1 MLLLASR
8 RAVASVGSLA
18 VMPSLSLL
26 LLLVHMITIADASPE
41 AASPDFVIVGGGT
54 AGCTIAARLCSRVQ
68 TASVVVL
75 ERGVPR
81 SPQSELLM
89 RAARNIGRTW
99 EDPNLSQTF
108 QSEPDPSMA
117 GQRQEIIDANT
128 LGGAS
133 SINAMQWGIPLGN
146 KEGRWGIRGLSSR
159 VAKRF
164 YRRAYRKVGFAQ
176 QPQSLRQLYGDEY
189 ADAASR
195 TRFTREFSPFKT
207 SLREAVWEMA
217 VAVTP
222 SGRRIDS
229 CTAYL
234 KPVLN
239 GRCRRN
245 LRLIQGTTVT
255 RVLLDNSTVPRAI
268 GVEYVDSKD
277 TRLTNKNVLLASKE
291 VILSAGPFGS
301 PKLLQLSGI
310 GPRSHLQA
318 ANVET
323 RVDLPVGQRTQSRA
337 LGFVSSQ
344 YYKGQPLEPSN
355 NSTILNGPET
365 LRSWRRRQPSVLGST
380 GFATMAVLKDIG
392 YVPMSTANDATTL
405 DERILQSFCLTNPTS
420 YGYLRILDGDP
431 FSTPKVLLNA
441 LGSRTDVNRMR
452 TCLERFV
459 RVHRNLPASFQLETT
474 CPAPDFNDTQLRQ
487 RTSFSLHFVG
497 GCRVGAV
504 VRSDLSVKGVEGLRV
519 VDSSVFRSMP
529 VSAGPMASTY
539 MLAEFVADKLAK
551 MYARGVRRKSVW

>member
-1 MLLLASR
+1 
-8 RAVASVGSLA
+8 
-18 VMPSLSLL
+18 MPSLSLL
-26 LLLVHMITIADASPE
+26 LVLVHMITIADAHPE
-41 AASPDFVIVGGGT
+41 AAYPDFVIVGGGT
-54 AGCTIAARLCSRVQ
+54 AGCTIAARLCSRVR

-81 SPQSELLM
+81 SPQSELLT
-89 RAARNIGRTW
+89 RAVRNIGRSW
-99 EDPNLSQTF
+99 EDPSLAQIF
-108 QSEPDPSMA
+108 LSEPDPSMA
-117 GQRQEIIDANT
+117 GKQKDILDANT
-128 LGGAS
+128 LGGSS

-146 KEGRWGIRGLSSR
+146 KESRWGIRGLSSR

-195 TRFTREFSPFKT
+195 TRFTNEFSPFKT

-239 GRCRRN
+239 GRCRNN

-255 RVLLDNSTVPRAI
+255 RVLLDNSTMPRAI
-268 GVEYVDSKD
+268 GVEYVDSRD
-277 TRLTNKNVLLASKE
+277 TLLTNKKVLLASKE
-291 VILSAGPFGS
+291 VILSAGPYGS

-310 GPRSHLQA
+310 GPSSHLQA

-323 RVDLPVGQRTQSRA
+323 RVDLPVGQRTQSRS
-337 LGFVSSQ
+337 LGFVLSQ
-344 YYKGQPLEPSN
+344 YKGQPLEPSN
-355 NSTILNGPET
+355 NSTVLNAPET

-392 YVPMSTANDATTL
+392 YVLMSTANDAEML
-405 DERILQSFCLTNPTS
+405 DVPILQSFCVTNPTS
-420 YGYLRILDGDP
+420 YGYLRIRDGNP
-431 FSTPKVLLNA
+431 FTPPKVLLNA
-441 LGSRTDVNRMR
+441 LGSRTDMNRMR

-459 RVHRNLPASFQLETT
+459 RVHRNLPASFQLNTT
-474 CPAPDFNDTQLRQ
+474 SPPPDFNDTLLRET
-487 RTSFSLHFVG
+487 TSFSLHFVG

-519 VDSSVFRSMP
+519 VDASVFRSMP
-529 VSAGPMASTY
+529 VSAGPMSSTY